1 MTGLHAG
8 ALGGTRLFHPG
19 SALTSGPS
27 SPTPALL
34 QFVSS
39 PTDNHQVGEE
49 AKVCYEESI
58 ANARELLATPADGRR
73 ALATAD
79 AIVVDV
85 KAAGVVPHGGLDAQ
99 LEFRAP
105 GDAQAPPPSSSP
117 AQLLAL
123 RNQLAARLFNYAQLL
138 GHLAEQSTAARGGST
153 AAQGGSTT
161 AAQAELVAMT
171 VGVLAEVVSL
181 DTAAGDNPSR
191 VVSCLLASAKLQARS
206 ELSLPAALQ
215 QAEQAEA
222 LLRAYPAQVCGVCHT
237 LYNSTPR
244 LCSIL
249 YPSTYHGTTAIWL
262 DPPAVRIPGD
272 TGTGLGRGNGAEGG
286 AAGSYTWRLES
297 RW

>member
-1 MTGLHAG
+1 
-8 ALGGTRLFHPG
+8 
-19 SALTSGPS
+19 
-27 SPTPALL
+27 L

-58 ANARELLATPADGRR
+58 ANARELLAAPADGRR

-79 AIVVDV
+79 ATVVDV

-222 LLRAYPAQVCGVCHT
+222 LLRAYPAQVC
-237 LYNSTPR
+237 STFYTIAPA
-244 LCSIL
+244 SIF
-249 YPSTYHGTTAIWL
+249 YS
-262 DPPAVRIPGD
+262 IPQHVPWYD
-272 TGTGLGRGNGAEGG
+272 CNLA
-286 AAGSYTWRLES
+286 
-297 RW
+297 